1 MIKKIMTC
9 ILTMLTSLL
18 LIFFVIQAMP
28 GDPVATLAQEYMR
41 SSQMPYDQALNK
53 AKLALNYDPDI
64 PVIERFVDYV
74 KGFCTGNLGQSMA
87 FKESVSKIVLGA
99 LPWTLLVCSI
109 SLFLSFTVG
118 IILGGY
124 VAWKRSNVLDGI
136 TTGYQA
142 LFGSI
147 PDYIVAYLLV
157 LLFSVGL
164 GLLPSKGAYSSAVT
178 PGFNFKFIMDVLS
191 HAALPIL
198 AYFLTTL
205 AGWIMGMKAS
215 CMSVLGEDYINYAK
229 ARGLSNKRI
238 ILSYLGRN
246 AVLPMVTSVAISF
259 GMMFG
264 GSPLIENL
272 FVYPGVGYY
281 LTTAI
286 SRRDYPL
293 MQGMFLMIII
303 MVLLSGL
310 IAELLYSRLNPRL
323 RER

>member
-1 MIKKIMTC
+1 MKKVLTC

-28 GDPVATLAQEYMR
+28 GDPVETLTQEYMKTG
-41 SSQMPYDQALNK
+41 QLGYDQAYAK
-53 AKLALNYDPDI
+53 AKIALNYDPDVPI
-64 PVIERFVDYV
+64 LQRFTTYV
-74 KGFCTGNLGQSMA
+74 KGIASGNLGQSMA

-109 SLFLSFTVG
+109 SLFLSFMVG
-118 IILGGY
+118 VILGIY
-124 VAWKRSNVLDGI
+124 VAWKRSKLLDGVI
-136 TTGYQA
+136 TGYQA
-142 LFGSI
+142 VVGSI

-157 LLFSVGL
+157 LLFSLTL
-164 GLLPSKGAYSSAVT
+164 GIFPSKGAYSSNVT
-178 PGFNFKFIMDVLS
+178 PGFNLAFIGSVLS

-198 AYFLTTL
+198 SYFLTTL
-205 AGWIMGMKAS
+205 AGWIMGMKAN
-215 CMSVLGEDYINYAK
+215 CLSVLGEDYINYAK
-229 ARGLSNKRI
+229 ARGISNKRI
-238 ILSYLGRN
+238 IFSYLGRN
-246 AVLPMVTSVAISF
+246 AMLPMVTSVAISF

-293 MQGMFLMIII
+293 MQGMFLMIIV
-303 MVLLSGL
+303 MVLISGL
-310 IAELLYSRLNPRL
+310 IAEFLNTRLNPRL
-323 RER
+323 REK

>member
-1 MIKKIMTC
+1 MKKVIAC
-9 ILTMLTSLL
+9 VLTMLVSLL
-18 LIFFVIQAMP
+18 LVFCVIQAMP
-28 GDPVATLAQEYMR
+28 GDPIETLAQEYIR
-41 SSQMPYDQALNK
+41 NSQLPYDQAISK

-64 PVIERFVDYV
+64 PVLERFVDYV
-74 KGFCTGNLGQSMA
+74 KGITTGNLGQSMA
-87 FKESVSKIVLGA
+87 FKDSVINIVLGA
-99 LPWTLLVCSI
+99 LPWTLLVCSV

-118 IILGGY
+118 VILGIY
-124 VAWKRSNVLDGI
+124 VAWKRSSLLDGAV
-136 TTGYQA
+136 TGYQA
-142 LFGSI
+142 IFGSI

-157 LLFSVGL
+157 LVFSVGL
-164 GLLPSKGAYSSAVT
+164 GVFPSKGAYSSSVD
-178 PGFNFKFIMDVLS
+178 PGFNIEFIIDVLR
-191 HAALPIL
+191 HAALPVL

-205 AGWIMGMKAS
+205 AGWIMGMRAS
-215 CMSVLGEDYINYAK
+215 CMSVLGEDYINYAR

-310 IAELLYSRLNPRL
+310 VAELLYSRLNPRL
-323 RER
+323 REK